1 MTPFYLLLALLSF
14 QVSFAAEIPSDPHI
28 YDEKPGPHGGKVL
41 HTHHRNFEVSRKAT
55 KKLLDVYLPKS
66 DGPPPKNLQMTLLK
80 SGKTDQTLD
89 LKPVPSAPDDQ
100 FYHYQA
106 VPVPN
111 DTNVVPAEESQAAF
125 GFTFDL
131 DPKQKE

>member
-1 MTPFYLLLALLSF
+1 MKHFLLLISILFL
-14 QVSFAAEIPSDPHI
+14 QTSFAAEIPSDQHI
-28 YDEKPGPHGGKVL
+28 YDEKLGPHGGKVV
-41 HTHHRNFEVSRKAT
+41 HIHHRNFEVSRKAT
-55 KKLLDVYLPKS
+55 QKMLDVYLPKA
-66 DGPPPKNLQMTLLK
+66 DGAPPKNLQMTLLK

-106 VPVPN
+106 VPT
-111 DTNVVPAEESQAAF
+111 DTNVVPNEESQAAF

-131 DPKQKE
+131 DPKKN